1 MPTVFTRAVGD
12 VVRTYDATFIDAVA
26 VADVRVSDVELLVLA
41 FGLSCFQ
48 LLLGTFDN
56 SVVCL
61 DWGESFFHR
70 VMMSLCPVVVKW
82 ILTEL
87 FYRLHHIYRLT
98 PCLYQLVFNVF

>member
-1 MPTVFTRAVGD
+1 MAAVPTCAVGD
-12 VVRTYDATFIDAVA
+12 VVRAKTATFVDAVA
-26 VADVRVSDVELLVLA
+26 IADVSMTFLEVLVLA
-41 FGLSCFQ
+41 FGLSRFQ

-61 DWGESFFHR
+61 DLGESFFHR

-82 ILTEL
+82 IFTEL
-87 FYRLHHIYRLT
+87 FYRFHHIYRLT